1 MSEPPVIA
9 ATYSKRAPLACISGN
24 LPAQVR
30 QSNRL
35 HVAASSE
42 NPSDLKQSGSK
53 SEEGYKSFNIEGSI
67 QPGAVDV
74 NTTELESKLNK
85 RVNPCP
91 VEMPSAALEKEETD
105 EKMIKRV
112 PKLRVPFNVPRVK
125 KKLTLAEHIKKYG
138 PTHDIELC
146 TGTK

>member
-24 LPAQVR
+24 LPVQVR

-35 HVAASSE
+35 HVVASAE
-42 NPSDLKQSGSK
+42 NPSDLKQSGPK
-53 SEEGYKSFNIEGSI
+53 SEEGFKSFNVEGRY
-67 QPGAVDV
+67 QPGAVDS
-74 NTTELESKLNK
+74 TTDLESKSNK
-85 RVNPCP
+85 RVSPCP
-91 VEMPSAALEKEETD
+91 AEMPLTILEKEETD
-105 EKMIKRV
+105 EIRIKRV

-146 TGTK
+146 AGTK

>member
-24 LPAQVR
+24 LPVQVR

-35 HVAASSE
+35 HVVASAE

-53 SEEGYKSFNIEGSI
+53 SEGYKSFNIEGRI
-67 QPGAVDV
+67 QPGAVDI
-74 NTTELESKLNK
+74 NTTELESKSNK

-91 VEMPSAALEKEETD
+91 VEMPSTILEKEETD
-105 EKMIKRV
+105 EKRIKRV
-112 PKLRVPFNVPRVK
+112 PKQRVPFNVPRVK

-146 TGTK
+146 AGTK